1 MKHKLVINGP
11 ASVVNDMF
19 FPCWFHLFL
28 CLRNPRLFNWSLK
41 AVRVT
46 IFQKSGSGLSI
57 LSVSWVGF
65 VFAIPF
71 AFAIAFGVGVSLN
84 MSFLTLVGP

>member
-1 MKHKLVINGP
+1 MLVP
-11 ASVVNDMF
+11 SF
-19 FPCWFHLFL
+19 FL

-41 AVRVT
+41 TVRVT
-46 IFQKSGSGLSI
+46 VFQNSGLGLSI

-65 VFAIPF
+65 AFALALPF
-71 AFAIAFGVGVSLN
+71 AFAFGVGVGVSLN